1 MSAHWTSYDSPIGP
15 LTLLASP
22 RGLRVIAFPDETID
36 LGGAARDPAALAHAT
51 DALDAYFAGD
61 RTAFAGLP
69 LDLGAGTAF
78 QRGVWERLLAIPYGE
93 TVTYGELAL
102 RGGRPDRV
110 RAVGAANGRN
120 PLPIVVPCH
129 RVVGADGRLVGYRGG
144 LERKRALLDHERGVL
159 TLAQYPSRSVR
170 SSAAT
175 RCSAP
180 AASMQSGGLT
190 LSTL

>member
-1 MSAHWTSYDSPIGP
+1 MRESWTTYDSPIGP
-15 LTLLASP
+15 LTLLAGP
-22 RGLRVIAFPDETID
+22 GGLRAIAFPGEPLD
-36 LGGAARDPAALAHAT
+36 LAVATRDPAALAFAA

-61 RTAFAGLP
+61 PAAFDGLP

-78 QRGVWERLLAIPYGE
+78 QRAVWTELLAIPFGA
-93 TVTYGELAL
+93 TITYSELAR

-120 PLPIVVPCH
+120 PVPIVVPCH
-129 RVVGADGRLVGYRGG
+129 RVIGADGRLTGYRGG
-144 LERKRALLDHERGVL
+144 LERKRSLLDHERGIAAL
-159 TLAQYPSRSVR
+159 PQYPSRSVR
-170 SSAAT
+170 SSAAA
-175 RCSAP
+175 RWSAP